1 LYLIFSIQIW
11 GEYLQLNPTDQK
23 EYLIPEVLSKL
34 SNLEIIAKMVV
45 EGFIIG
51 LHKSPFHGFSVE
63 FSQHR
68 PYNPGDSLKYI
79 DWKVF
84 GRTDRYYIKQFEEE
98 TNLKA
103 MILLD
108 VSNSMS
114 YSSGKITKLDY
125 GKYLAA
131 SLSYIMLLQRDAVG
145 MSLFDNKI
153 QQYIPPRSVKSYLR
167 PILKQLETIQP
178 GIDTNIS
185 QVLHK
190 IADRIKRRGLIIL
203 ISDLLDEPEKVL
215 SSLRH
220 FRHNKHEVLIFHIL
234 DPLEVSFKFEGD
246 IQFEDLESGENIR
259 TFPWYIQ
266 NEYRNEINEFIAYY
280 KKNCLENRIDYQL
293 IETSKSFDNALLEY
307 LVKRKLL
314 T

>member
-1 LYLIFSIQIW
+1 MHLNIQDNK
-11 GEYLQLNPTDQK
+11 G
-23 EYLIPEVLSKL
+23 YLIPEVLSKL
-34 SNLEIIAKMVV
+34 SNLELIAKMIV

-84 GRTDRYYIKQFEEE
+84 GRTDRFYIKQFEEE

-103 MILLD
+103 TILLD

-114 YSSGKITKLDY
+114 YNSGKISKLEY

-131 SLSYIMLLQRDAVG
+131 SLTYMMLMQRDAVG
-145 MSLFDNKI
+145 MTLFDNKI
-153 QQYIPPRSVKSYLR
+153 KQYLPPRSVTSYLQ
-167 PILKQLETIQP
+167 PILKQLEIIQP
-178 GIDTNIS
+178 GADTDIS
-185 QVLHK
+185 QVLHE

-220 FRHNKHEVLIFHIL
+220 FRHNKHEVLLFHIL
-234 DPLEVSFKFEGD
+234 DPLELSFKFEGD

-266 NEYRNEINEFIAYY
+266 NEYKNEINEFINYY

-293 IETSKSFDNALLEY
+293 VETSTSFDNALIEY

-314 T
+314 N

>member
-1 LYLIFSIQIW
+1 M
-11 GEYLQLNPTDQK
+11 QLNIHENK
-23 EYLIPEVLSKL
+23 SYLNPEALSKIA
-34 SNLEIIAKMVV
+34 NLELIAKMIV
-45 EGFIIG
+45 EGFMIG

-68 PYNPGDSLKYI
+68 PYNPGDSLRYI

-84 GRTDRYYIKQFEEE
+84 GRTDRFYIKQFEEE

-103 MILLD
+103 TILLD

-114 YSSGKITKLDY
+114 YSSGKISKIDY

-131 SLSYIMLLQRDAVG
+131 SLAYLMLMQRDAVG
-145 MSLFDNKI
+145 LTLFDSKI
-153 QQYIPPRSVKSYLR
+153 KQYLPPRSVTSYLQ
-167 PILKQLETIQP
+167 PILKQLEIIQP
-178 GIDTNIS
+178 GADTNIS
-185 QVLHK
+185 QVLHE

-203 ISDLLDEPEKVL
+203 ISDLLDEPEKVF

-220 FRHNKHEVLIFHIL
+220 FRHNKHEVLLFHIL
-234 DPLEVSFKFEGD
+234 DPLELSFNFEGD

-266 NEYRNEINEFIAYY
+266 NEYKNEINEFINYY

-293 IETSKSFDNALLEY
+293 VETNKSFDSALIEY

-314 T
+314 N

>member
-1 LYLIFSIQIW
+1 LQQNSNKNRDYLV
-11 GEYLQLNPTDQK
+11 
-23 EYLIPEVLSKL
+23 PEVLSKL
-34 SNLEIIAKMVV
+34 SNLEMIAKMIV
-45 EGFIIG
+45 EGFMIG

-79 DWKVF
+79 DWKVL

-98 TNLKA
+98 TNLKST
-103 MILLD
+103 ILLD

-114 YSSGKITKLDY
+114 YASGKITKLEY

-131 SLSYIMLLQRDAVG
+131 SLSYMMLMQRDAVG
-145 MSLFDNKI
+145 LTLFDNKI
-153 QQYIPPRSVKSYLR
+153 QQYLPPRSVTSYLQ
-167 PILKQLETIQP
+167 PILKQLEIIQP
-178 GIDTNIS
+178 GTDTNIS
-185 QVLHK
+185 NVLHE

-203 ISDLLDEPEKVL
+203 ISDLLDEPEQVL

-220 FRHNKHEVLIFHIL
+220 FRHNKHEVLLFHVL
-234 DPLEVSFKFEGD
+234 DPLELSFNFEGD

-266 NEYRNEINEFIAYY
+266 NDYKNEINEFVSYY
-280 KKNCLENRIDYQL
+280 KKNCLENKIDYQL
-293 IETSKSFDNALLEY
+293 IETSTSFDAALIEY
-307 LVKRKLL
+307 LVKRKMQN
-314 T
+314 

>member
-1 LYLIFSIQIW
+1 MHLNIQDNK
-11 GEYLQLNPTDQK
+11 G
-23 EYLIPEVLSKL
+23 YLIPEVLSKL
-34 SNLEIIAKMVV
+34 SNLELIAKMIV

-79 DWKVF
+79 DWKIF
-84 GRTDRYYIKQFEEE
+84 GRTDRFYIKQFEEE

-103 MILLD
+103 TILLD

-114 YSSGKITKLDY
+114 YSSGKISKLEY

-131 SLSYIMLLQRDAVG
+131 SLTYMMLMQRDAVG
-145 MSLFDNKI
+145 MTLFDSKI
-153 QQYIPPRSVKSYLR
+153 KQYLPPRSVTSYLQ
-167 PILKQLETIQP
+167 PILKQLEIIQP
-178 GIDTNIS
+178 GADTDIS
-185 QVLHK
+185 QVLHE
-190 IADRIKRRGLIIL
+190 IADGIKRRGLIIL

-220 FRHNKHEVLIFHIL
+220 FRHNKHEVLLFHIL
-234 DPLEVSFKFEGD
+234 DPLEISFKFEGD

-266 NEYRNEINEFIAYY
+266 NEYKNEINEFINYY

-293 IETSKSFDNALLEY
+293 VETSTSFDNALIEY

-314 T
+314 N

>member
-1 LYLIFSIQIW
+1 MQINTTDNRK
-11 GEYLQLNPTDQK
+11 YLQ
-23 EYLIPEVLSKL
+23 PEVLSKL
-34 SNLEIIAKMVV
+34 ANLEIIAKLIV
-45 EGFIIG
+45 EGFMIG

-79 DWKVF
+79 DWKVL

-103 MILLD
+103 TILLD

-114 YSSGKITKLDY
+114 YSSSKVTKLEY

-131 SLSYIMLLQRDAVG
+131 SLIYLMMMQRDAVG
-145 MSLFDNKI
+145 LTLFDNKI
-153 QQYIPPRSVKSYLR
+153 QQYMPPRSVTSYLQ
-167 PILKQLETIQP
+167 PILKQLESVEP
-178 GIDTNIS
+178 GKDTNIS
-185 QVLHK
+185 QVLHE

-203 ISDLLDEPEKVL
+203 ISDLLDEPEQVL

-220 FRHNKHEVLIFHIL
+220 FRHNKHEVLLFHIM
-234 DPLEVSFKFEGD
+234 DPYELSFNFEGD
-246 IQFEDLESGENIR
+246 VQFEDLESGENIR

-266 NEYRNEINEFIAYY
+266 NEYKNEMDEFVNYY
-280 KKNCLENRIDYQL
+280 KKKCLENKIDYQL
-293 IETSKSFDNALLEY
+293 IETSTPFDTALLEY
-307 LVKRKLL
+307 LVKRKMLN
-314 T
+314 

>member
-1 LYLIFSIQIW
+1 MHLNIQDNK
-11 GEYLQLNPTDQK
+11 G
-23 EYLIPEVLSKL
+23 YLIPEVLSKL
-34 SNLEIIAKMVV
+34 SNLELIAKMIV

-68 PYNPGDSLKYI
+68 PYNPGDCLKYF
-79 DWKVF
+79 DWKIF
-84 GRTDRYYIKQFEEE
+84 GRTDRFYIKQFEEE

-103 MILLD
+103 TILFD

-114 YSSGKITKLDY
+114 YSSGKISKLEY

-131 SLSYIMLLQRDAVG
+131 SLTYMMLMQRDAVG
-145 MSLFDNKI
+145 MTLFDSKI
-153 QQYIPPRSVKSYLR
+153 KQYLPPRSVTSYLQ
-167 PILKQLETIQP
+167 PILKQLEIIQP
-178 GIDTNIS
+178 GADTDIS
-185 QVLHK
+185 QVLHE

-220 FRHNKHEVLIFHIL
+220 FRHNKHEVLLFHIL
-234 DPLEVSFKFEGD
+234 DPLELSFKFEGD

-266 NEYRNEINEFIAYY
+266 NEYKNEINEFINYY

-293 IETSKSFDNALLEY
+293 VETSTSFDNALIEY

-314 T
+314 N

>member
-1 LYLIFSIQIW
+1 LRLVLQINTTDKRKYL
-11 GEYLQLNPTDQK
+11 L
-23 EYLIPEVLSKL
+23 PEVLSKL
-34 SNLEIIAKMVV
+34 SNLEMIAKMIV
-45 EGFIIG
+45 EGFMIG

-68 PYNPGDSLKYI
+68 PYNPGDSLKFV
-79 DWKVF
+79 DWKVL

-103 MILLD
+103 TILLD

-114 YSSGKITKLDY
+114 YSSGKITKLEY

-131 SLSYIMLLQRDAVG
+131 SLSYMMLMQRDAVG
-145 MSLFDNKI
+145 MTLFDNKI
-153 QQYIPPRSVKSYLR
+153 KQYLPPRSVTSYLQ
-167 PILKQLETIQP
+167 PILKQLEIVQP
-178 GIDTNIS
+178 GKDTNIS
-185 QVLHK
+185 QVLHE

-220 FRHNKHEVLIFHIL
+220 FRHNKHEVLIFHLL
-234 DPLEVSFKFEGD
+234 DPLEVSFAFEGD
-246 IQFEDLESGENIR
+246 VQFEDLENGENIR

-266 NEYRNEINEFIAYY
+266 KEYKNEMNEFINYY
-280 KKNCLENRIDYQL
+280 KKSCLESRIDYQL
-293 IETSKSFDNALLEY
+293 IETNTSFDTALIEY
-307 LVKRKLL
+307 LIKRKMLN
-314 T
+314 

>member
-1 LYLIFSIQIW
+1 MI
-11 GEYLQLNPTDQK
+11 
-23 EYLIPEVLSKL
+23 
-34 SNLEIIAKMVV
+34 V

-79 DWKVF
+79 DWKIF
-84 GRTDRYYIKQFEEE
+84 GRTDRFYIKQFEEE

-103 MILLD
+103 TILLD

-114 YSSGKITKLDY
+114 YSSGKISKLEY

-131 SLSYIMLLQRDAVG
+131 SLTYMMLMQRDAVG
-145 MSLFDNKI
+145 MTLFDSKI
-153 QQYIPPRSVKSYLR
+153 KQYLPPRSVTSYLQ
-167 PILKQLETIQP
+167 PILKQLEIIQP
-178 GIDTNIS
+178 GADTDIS
-185 QVLHK
+185 QVLHE

-220 FRHNKHEVLIFHIL
+220 FRHNKHEVLLFHIL
-234 DPLEVSFKFEGD
+234 DPLELSFKFEGD

-266 NEYRNEINEFIAYY
+266 NEYKNEINEFINYY

-293 IETSKSFDNALLEY
+293 VETSTSFDNALIEY

-314 T
+314 N

>member
-1 LYLIFSIQIW
+1 
-11 GEYLQLNPTDQK
+11 LQHNSNRNM
-23 EYLIPEVLSKL
+23 EYLIPEVVSKL
-34 SNLEIIAKMVV
+34 SNLEMIAKMIV
-45 EGFIIG
+45 EGFMIG

-79 DWKVF
+79 DWKVL

-103 MILLD
+103 TILLD

-114 YSSGKITKLDY
+114 YSSSKISKLEY

-131 SLSYIMLLQRDAVG
+131 SLSYMMLMQRDAVG
-145 MSLFDNKI
+145 VTLFDNKI
-153 QQYIPPRSVKSYLR
+153 QQYLPPRSVTSYLR
-167 PILKQLETIQP
+167 PILKQLEIVQP
-178 GIDTNIS
+178 GTDTNIS
-185 QVLHK
+185 QVLHE

-203 ISDLLDEPEKVL
+203 ISDLLDEPEQVL

-220 FRHNKHEVLIFHIL
+220 FRHNKHEVLLFHIL
-234 DPLEVSFKFEGD
+234 DPLELSFKFEGD

-266 NEYRNEINEFIAYY
+266 NDYKNEINEFVNYY
-280 KKNCLENRIDYQL
+280 KKNCLENKIDYQL
-293 IETSKSFDNALLEY
+293 IETSTSFDAALIEY
-307 LVKRKLL
+307 LVKRKMLN
-314 T
+314 

>member
-1 LYLIFSIQIW
+1 MHLNIQDNK
-11 GEYLQLNPTDQK
+11 G
-23 EYLIPEVLSKL
+23 YLIPEVLSKL
-34 SNLEIIAKMVV
+34 SNLELIAKMIV

-79 DWKVF
+79 DWKIF
-84 GRTDRYYIKQFEEE
+84 GRTDRFYIKQFEEE

-103 MILLD
+103 TILLD

-114 YSSGKITKLDY
+114 YSSGKISKLEY

-131 SLSYIMLLQRDAVG
+131 SLTYMMLMQRDAVG
-145 MSLFDNKI
+145 MTLFDSKI
-153 QQYIPPRSVKSYLR
+153 KQYLPPRSVTSYLQ
-167 PILKQLETIQP
+167 PILKQLEIIQP
-178 GIDTNIS
+178 GADTDIS
-185 QVLHK
+185 QVLHE

-220 FRHNKHEVLIFHIL
+220 FRHNKHEVLLFHIL
-234 DPLEVSFKFEGD
+234 DPLELSFKFEGD

-266 NEYRNEINEFIAYY
+266 NEYKNEINEFINYY

-293 IETSKSFDNALLEY
+293 VETSTSFDNALIEY

-314 T
+314 N